1 MSEVLS
7 SLHTCLF
14 YAKDAWVPE
23 YTYWDKESMY
33 IRKHSEKNMSDSD
46 FRAPLYASYSLSY
59 YMTNTS
65 VSQMI
70 TTCIVLPVDTLEGNW
85 VENERQHSPSNTN
98 LSIPFGERASLM
110 LFPWVGK
117 LPAFHAA
124 RNFLIK
130 SVQNLV
136 LNLMVL
142 LGGFY
147 DEY

>member
-1 MSEVLS
+1 
-7 SLHTCLF
+7 
-14 YAKDAWVPE
+14 
-23 YTYWDKESMY
+23 
-33 IRKHSEKNMSDSD
+33 
-46 FRAPLYASYSLSY
+46 
-59 YMTNTS
+59 
-65 VSQMI
+65 
-70 TTCIVLPVDTLEGNW
+70 
-85 VENERQHSPSNTN
+85 
-98 LSIPFGERASLM
+98 M
-110 LFPWVGK
+110 LFPWVGN

>member
-1 MSEVLS
+1 
-7 SLHTCLF
+7 
-14 YAKDAWVPE
+14 
-23 YTYWDKESMY
+23 MY

-46 FRAPLYASYSLSY
+46 FRAPLYASYSVSY

-65 VSQMI
+65 VSQMT

-85 VENERQHSPSNTN
+85 VQKKRQHSPSNTN
-98 LSIPFGERASLM
+98 LSIAFGERASLM
-110 LFPWVGK
+110 LFPWVDN
-117 LPAFHAA
+117 LPAFHET